1 MKVVYHTL
9 GCKLNFAETSR
20 LSFDLESVGYF
31 AAKEG
36 ETADLIVVNTCAVT
50 QAAERKGRAVIN
62 QLKRQ
67 HPDAKVVVTGCYS
80 QIKPDEVG
88 HIEGVDIVL
97 GAQHKFDMA
106 SLVKMLNENEPDT
119 KIFHTERSKVDV
131 FFPFCTAGCR
141 TRYLLKVQDGCD
153 YFCTYCTV
161 PIARGK
167 SRNASIAL
175 TVEEA
180 KKAAA
185 EGAKEI
191 VISGVNIGDFGKS
204 TGERFVDLVR
214 ELDKVDGIER
224 YRISSIEP
232 NLLTDEII
240 DFCADSRTFMPH
252 FHIPLQSGNDEILA
266 LMHRRYKRDVF
277 THKIAEIKRRMPNAF
292 IGVDVIVGF
301 NGETDEHFNDSFE
314 FLQSLDVTRL
324 HVFPYSPRPNTA
336 ALSIKPYVQNGEKKR
351 RTDILMDFSE
361 KRLHEFMKSQIGT
374 PAKVLWED
382 TDTNVMHGFTE
393 NYIRVSAPYDASKIN
408 TITDVVLGDF
418 DDDNECLKAK

>member
-20 LSFDLESVGYF
+20 LSFDLESIGYVT
-31 AAKEG
+31 AKDG
-36 ETADLIVVNTCAVT
+36 EKADLIVVNTCAVT

-67 HPDAKVVVTGCYS
+67 NPDAKVVVTGCYS
-80 QIKPDEVG
+80 QIKPEEVG
-88 HIEGVDIVL
+88 NIDGVDIVL

-106 SLVKMLNENEPDT
+106 SFVKMLNDNEPGT
-119 KIFHTERSKVDV
+119 KIYHTKRSEVDV

-167 SRNASIAL
+167 SRNASIAM
-175 TVEEA
+175 TVDEA
-180 KKAAA
+180 RKAAA

-204 TGERFVDLVR
+204 TGEKFVDLVR

-240 DFCADSRTFMPH
+240 DLCANSRAFMPH
-252 FHIPLQSGNDEILA
+252 FHIPLQCGNDEILG

-277 THKIAEIKRRMPNAF
+277 AHKIAEIKKRMPDAF

-301 NGETDEHFNDSFE
+301 NGETEEHFNDSYE
-314 FLQSLDVTRL
+314 FIKSLDVTRL

-336 ALSIKPYVQNGEKKR
+336 ALAIKPYIQNGEKKR

-361 KRLHEFMKSQIGT
+361 KRLHEFMKNQIGNS
-374 PAKVLWED
+374 AKVLWEESD
-382 TDTNVMHGFTE
+382 STIMHGFTE

-408 TITDVVLGDF
+408 TITEVVLGDF
-418 DDDNECLKAK
+418 DEDGECLKAK

>member
-20 LSFDLESVGYF
+20 LSFDLESIGYVT
-31 AAKEG
+31 AKDG
-36 ETADLIVVNTCAVT
+36 EKADLIVVNTCAVT

-67 HPDAKVVVTGCYS
+67 HPDAKVVVTGCYT
-80 QIKPDEVG
+80 QIKPEEVG
-88 HIEGVDIVL
+88 NIEGVDVVL

-106 SLVKMLNENEPDT
+106 SFVKMLNDETPVT
-119 KIFHTERSKVDV
+119 KIHHTERSKVDV

-167 SRNASIAL
+167 SRNASIAS

-204 TGERFVDLVR
+204 TGEKFVDLVR

-240 DFCADSRTFMPH
+240 DLCANSRAFMPH
-252 FHIPLQSGNDEILA
+252 FHIPLQCGNDEILG
-266 LMHRRYKRDVF
+266 LMHRRYKREVF
-277 THKIAEIKRRMPNAF
+277 AHKIAEIKKRMPDAF

-301 NGETDEHFNDSFE
+301 NGETEEHFNDSYE
-314 FLQSLDVTRL
+314 FIKSLDVTRL

-336 ALSIKPYVQNGEKKR
+336 ALAIKPYIQNGEKKR

-361 KRLHEFMKSQIGT
+361 KRLHEFMQAQIGKS
-374 PAKVLWED
+374 AKVLWED
-382 TDTNVMHGFTE
+382 TDSNIMHGFTE

-408 TITDVVLGDF
+408 TITEVVLGDF
-418 DDDNECLKAK
+418 DEDGECLKAK

>member
-9 GCKLNFAETSR
+9 GCKLNFAETSK
-20 LSFDLESVGYF
+20 LSFDLEAIGYVT
-31 AAKEG
+31 AKDG
-36 ETADLIVVNTCAVT
+36 EMADLIVVNTCAVT

-67 HPDAKVVVTGCYS
+67 HPEAKVVVTGCYT
-80 QIKPDEVG
+80 QIKPEEVG
-88 HIEGVDIVL
+88 NIEGVDIVL

-106 SLVKMLNENEPDT
+106 SFVKMLNDEEPGT
-119 KIFHTERSKVDV
+119 KIHHTKRSDVDV

-167 SRNASIAL
+167 SRNASVEL
-175 TVEEA
+175 TVAEA

-204 TGERFVDLVR
+204 TGEQFIDLVR
-214 ELDKVDGIER
+214 ELDKVEGIER

-240 DFCADSRTFMPH
+240 DFCANSRSFMPH
-252 FHIPLQSGNDEILA
+252 FHIPLQCGNDEILE
-266 LMHRRYKRDVF
+266 LMHRRYKREVF
-277 THKIAEIKRRMPNAF
+277 AHKIAEIKKRMPDAF

-301 NGETDEHFNDSFE
+301 NGETEEHFNDSYE
-314 FLQSLDVTRL
+314 FIKSLDVTRL

-336 ALSIKPYVQNGEKKR
+336 ALAIKPYVQNGEKKR
-351 RTDILMDFSE
+351 RTDILMNFSE
-361 KRLHEFMKSQIGT
+361 QRLHEFMKNQIGKSAT
-374 PAKVLWED
+374 VLWED
-382 TDTNVMHGFTE
+382 TDSTVMHGFTE

-408 TITDVVLGDF
+408 KITEVILGDF

>member
-9 GCKLNFAETSR
+9 GCKLNFAETSK
-20 LSFDLESVGYF
+20 LSFDLESIGYVT
-31 AAKEG
+31 AKDG
-36 ETADLIVVNTCAVT
+36 EKADLIVVNTCAVT

-80 QIKPDEVG
+80 QIKPEEVG
-88 HIEGVDIVL
+88 NIEGVDVVL

-106 SLVKMLNENEPDT
+106 SFVKMLNSDEPGT
-119 KIFHTERSKVDV
+119 KIHHTKRSEVDV

-167 SRNASIAL
+167 SRNASVEL
-175 TVEEA
+175 TVAEA

-204 TGERFVDLVR
+204 TGEQFIDLVR

-240 DFCADSRTFMPH
+240 DFCANSRSFMPH
-252 FHIPLQSGNDEILA
+252 FHIPLQCGNDEILE
-266 LMHRRYKRDVF
+266 LMHRRYKREVF
-277 THKIAEIKRRMPNAF
+277 AHKIAEIKKRMPDAF

-301 NGETDEHFNDSFE
+301 NGETEDHFNDSYE
-314 FLQSLDVTRL
+314 FIKSLDVTRL

-336 ALSIKPYVQNGEKKR
+336 ALAIKPYVQNGEKKR
-351 RTDILMDFSE
+351 RTDILMNFSE
-361 KRLHEFMKSQIGT
+361 ERLHEFMKSQIGKR
-374 PAKVLWED
+374 AKVLWED
-382 TDTNVMHGFTE
+382 TDSTIMHGFTD
-393 NYIRVSAPYDASKIN
+393 NYIRVAAPYDSSKIN
-408 TITDVVLGDF
+408 TITEVELGDF
-418 DDDNECLKAK
+418 DEEGECLKAK